1 VRRGTSGTV
10 TESSRSRGVPTSDEG
25 PSSSEGEGI
34 TVDIE
39 V

>member
-1 VRRGTSGTV
+1 MN
-10 TESSRSRGVPTSDEG
+10 SSRSQVPTSDEG